1 MSPIGPIPTGLFPTG
16 LIPTGPIPLALLR
29 GGHVAALL
37 VLCGTLGFRALI
49 LPGLGAA
56 PPAEPLRRLAL
67 LSAALALVLGAAWFL
82 AEAAVVSGI
91 SRPLALL
98 SALPSVL
105 AYLGFARLLA
115 LRLALLILLL
125 VCLALLPPGRL
136 GGWRL
141 GGWRL
146 DGWRLGGLCAAAGAA
161 LGLQPWL
168 GHAGAAGGRAGA
180 ILPWAE
186 LVHLLGAA
194 LWLGGLPALRLAL
207 PRLAQPGPAVHRF
220 AAVALAAV
228 VAIAASGTVQ
238 GWYLVGGIGRLTDT
252 GYGRIVLLKLVLFA
266 AALILALANRL
277 VLSRRLDV
285 PAARRRFAVAVT
297 IEALAGLGIVGA
309 AGFLAGLPPGT
320 DRVGASLPWPLLAL
334 PAAALLLAALLLAWR
349 LSRCLPARSLRS
361 EGASP

>member
-1 MSPIGPIPTGLFPTG
+1 MSL
-16 LIPTGPIPLALLR
+16 TGPIPLALLR

-56 PPAEPLRRLAL
+56 APADRLRRLAM
-67 LSAALALVLGAAWFL
+67 LSAALALVLGTAWFL
-82 AEAAVVSGI
+82 AEAAVVSGV
-91 SRPLALL
+91 SRPMALL
-98 SALPSVL
+98 DALPSVL

-115 LRLALLILLL
+115 LRLVLLVLLL
-125 VCLALLPPGRL
+125 VCLAVLPAGRL

-141 GGWRL
+141 GL
-146 DGWRLGGLCAAAGAA
+146 LCAAAGGA

-168 GHAGAAGGRAGA
+168 GHAGAAGGRAGE

-194 LWLGGLPALRLAL
+194 VWLGGLPALRLAL
-207 PRLAQPGPAVHRF
+207 ARIAEPGPAVHRF

-228 VAIAASGTVQ
+228 LALVASGAVQ

-252 GYGRIVLLKLVLFA
+252 SYGRTVLLKTALFA
-266 AALILALANRL
+266 AVLILALANRL
-277 VLSRRLDV
+277 VLSRRLDLLAV
-285 PAARRRFAVAVT
+285 RRRLGVSVA
-297 IEALAGLGIVGA
+297 IEALTGLGIVGA
-309 AGFLAGLPPGT
+309 AGFLADLPPGA
-320 DRVGASLPWPLLAL
+320 DRAGTAPPWPLLVL
-334 PAAALLLAALLLAWR
+334 PAGTLLLAAVLVARR
-349 LSRCLPARSLRS
+349 LSRRLPARSSLA